1 MGSATGFYNR
11 LDLDLGVGGVNW
23 KWMGLA
29 GLRSTSF
36 LLLLR
41 ELKLRPLRFAIDAC
55 TQPERTPFLGLGA
68 GQS

>member
-1 MGSATGFYNR
+1 MDGLCQGSAKTKV
-11 LDLDLGVGGVNW
+11 VGGW
-23 KWMGLA
+23 CGSGLA